1 MIHEI
6 ILFKTEADKKERKK
20 RWVEVVEEDVGRV
33 VLSGCMSQ
41 QEGVWGW
48 AGWLSSKMSK
58 RESRMEDDG
67 MGKGF

>member
-48 AGWLSSKMSK
+48 AG
-58 RESRMEDDG
+58 
-67 MGKGF
+67 